1 MSSSKPPPTFTKA
14 TSGPDSGDSEEEDY
28 MKMTFTNPPAAAAAG
43 KETSLQR
50 RQRERREAELRSRPK
65 SKAELAAEEEARRE
79 AAQSR
84 SLFSTA
90 SLPSS
95 SAGDAKK
102 SKGLA
107 MMAKMG
113 FKGGAL
119 GKKRGEKEEEDDRV
133 TEPIRAEIRDGREGI
148 GLESER
154 KRKMREAA
162 ERIGEAAKKSRVDE
176 GEYRERV
183 RREREEARLERMVL
197 GAQKIAERMDGGE
210 EGIVRV
216 ASTPLRSV
224 PVLYR
229 GLVRG
234 RERAERDAR
243 MRRELELSSSSLS
256 RKLPGYD
263 DEDEDEDDK
272 RALGK
277 TEDSSS
283 RYVTADDL
291 DEEDDELDEFDVL
304 PPDER
309 LRRLVLHLRIEHR
322 YCFWC
327 KYAYPDAEMDG
338 CPGLTEEDHD

>member
-1 MSSSKPPPTFTKA
+1 MA
-14 TSGPDSGDSEEEDY
+14 TPGPDSGDSEEEDY
-28 MKMTFTNPPAAAAAG
+28 MKMTFTDPPTAAAI

-65 SKAELAAEEEARRE
+65 SKAELAAEEEARRK
-79 AAQSR
+79 AVQSR
-84 SLFSTA
+84 SLFSAA

-95 SAGDAKK
+95 SVGDAKK

-133 TEPIRAEIRDGREGI
+133 TEPIRAEVRDGREGI

-229 GLVRG
+229 GLVKG
-234 RERAERDAR
+234 RETAEREAR
-243 MRRELELSSSSLS
+243 MRRELELSSSSSLS
-256 RKLPGYD
+256 RKLPRYD

-277 TEDSSS
+277 TKDLSS

-291 DEEDDELDEFDVL
+291 DEEDDELEEFDSL

-309 LRRLVLHLRIEHR
+309 LRRLVLYLRTEHR